1 MNRRD
6 IRRSVCWL
14 VSAGI
19 LAAFAGSLPLWLSIV
34 WGAGLLVSAVFD
46 GCRRG
51 SALSLVGVAAVLFIA
66 SAWAFRFRDL
76 VCYPAF
82 LSGCVALLGAATVG
96 AMGDAS

>member
-1 MNRRD
+1 VNRRVL
-6 IRRSVCWL
+6 RRSACWL
-14 VSAGI
+14 VSAGL
-19 LAAFAGSLPLWLSIV
+19 LAVSVGSLPLWLSV
-34 WGAGLLVSAVFD
+34 TWGAGLLVSAVLD

-51 SALSLVGVAAVLFIA
+51 SALSLVGVAAVLFIWA
-66 SAWAFRFRDL
+66 AWAWRFRDL